1 MRCRAAAL
9 VARAARSGGTA
20 RPLCLGA
27 VARRAF
33 SEAREEPFVAV
44 STVQETSG
52 RFRNEP
58 RERWFWEWRG
68 TFHEHNL
75 KMFECETPAAVAA
88 YYLENCASLHPINLV
103 FAANRIC
110 VLDTDGACG
119 PDMEPIFAGID
130 KWIHNYWQ
138 RLSPREMACILFIYA
153 RYRRKPRQFLLRKA
167 IAHIE
172 AATLRLTRADPRT
185 PLFRPPPDDDR
196 LRRTAFSAISGP
208 SGADVGAELANAAWA
223 MGTWRLSCPVTT
235 ARIALEAMQASGAD
249 VLSLDPS
256 RKAGVAQGKKPTVL
270 ASLPPEAVVRLVWGL
285 AACKQRHGGLGGEAL
300 AVLAPSMQAL
310 SFTQA
315 SLLLWAATYHHADGA
330 EDLAALVMGSP
341 LVQAG
346 HDDPSALGDLPR
358 GVRQQ
363 LVEARRLLVARLG
376 PDSDEAAAVPAL
388 PDGMEADTVERVKEQ
403 RRAADPI
410 SRAYNA
416 VGAALVAARVPARRG
431 LTLGRLLGREAR
443 EAEQADALSRKA
455 TRLADGRPPK
465 RAHRASPGSAGSVEP
480 AAPVAGWGVRDARD
494 SAGSAD
500 ILEGRARPAAPAG
513 GPASAAGV
521 DAVDLP
527 LAESGAQAAAAAAPA
542 EPDEVEASEAALS
555 VRVPLAVHDLK
566 LLFHFVDTPL
576 HGAAV
581 PSVPETPRRRRN
593 RIAEPLEAPR
603 RGEAALAVGDW
614 LSADA
619 IRIARAA
626 GWRIEELSY
635 ADYAMAEPEE
645 RGARLVELANRVAMQ
660 CRAAEAR
667 LQARARGGAALPEIL

>member
-1 MRCRAAAL
+1 MAADGQPAGQPDLAELVYRRLEGSEAMRQAQGVLQAAAVDELRGVRPQMPEPPPENVLIHALIDEYLEYNRLNACRSLLETETGWRAGAGLGRPVVAHELGLAEGAAGRRDGAGRPVPLIYEAVQLLSCLRAARAASRRGDAAL

-196 LRRTAFSAISGP
+196 LRRTAFSAISGA

-256 RKAGVAQGKKPTVL
+256 R
-270 ASLPPEAVVRLVWGL
+270 
-285 AACKQRHGGLGGEAL
+285 
-300 AVLAPSMQAL
+300 
-310 SFTQA
+310 
-315 SLLLWAATYHHADGA
+315 
-330 EDLAALVMGSP
+330 
-341 LVQAG
+341 
-346 HDDPSALGDLPR
+346 
-358 GVRQQ
+358 
-363 LVEARRLLVARLG
+363 
-376 PDSDEAAAVPAL
+376 
-388 PDGMEADTVERVKEQ
+388 
-403 RRAADPI
+403 
-410 SRAYNA
+410 
-416 VGAALVAARVPARRG
+416 
-431 LTLGRLLGREAR
+431 
-443 EAEQADALSRKA
+443 
-455 TRLADGRPPK
+455 
-465 RAHRASPGSAGSVEP
+465 
-480 AAPVAGWGVRDARD
+480 
-494 SAGSAD
+494 
-500 ILEGRARPAAPAG
+500 
-513 GPASAAGV
+513 V